1 MRIGRCLV
9 RLGIT
14 YWPVREILQAQLG
27 LPDDADAAIV
37 MDRLGDRAILG
48 VALGLD
54 VAGGLHLAARDRL
67 RDAWVGLLDEAVAEH
82 PLVLVVEDVHWAEPP
97 LLELLERTVK
107 DVRGRC
113 SSSRRLD
120 RTSRGAA
127 RRNVTALELQ
137 PLARDDAL
145 RLVAELP
152 ESVHSFLLDRAE
164 GNPFFVE
171 ELTSR

>member
-1 MRIGRCLV
+1 M
-9 RLGIT
+9 
-14 YWPVREILQAQLG
+14 REILQAQLG

-54 VAGGLHLAARDRL
+54 VAGGLHPLAARDRL
-67 RDAWVGLLDEAVAEH
+67 RDAWVELLDEAVAEH

-97 LLELLERTVK
+97 LLELLERTVR
-107 DVRGRC
+107 DVRGPLLVVATARPDVAW
-113 SSSRRLD
+113 S
-120 RTSRGAA
+120 GG
-127 RRNVTALELQ
+127 RRNVTALELE

-152 ESVHSFLLDRAE
+152 ESVHEFLLDRAE